1 MRSCV
6 TSATPRTRSGICENE
21 PSCDSYGDLP
31 PAVTAL
37 TSATETATSGR
48 VAGKIAL
55 VTGGTRGIGRGI
67 VEAFAREGA
76 VTVFTGRDRDAGAA
90 VARAGGRRA
99 EYVACDATD
108 LPRLRGV
115 IADVV
120 RRHGRLDV
128 LVNNAGRAIGA
139 SLLES
144 TEEIYDEQ
152 FDLNVRAA
160 FFAMKW
166 AAEAM
171 VAASGGT
178 IINITSAAATRGFR
192 NRSVYSGTKAAVLQ
206 MSRAAALDVA
216 QHNVRINC
224 TLRALST
231 PTSCVRSTSTG

>member
-31 PAVTAL
+31 PAVTA

-67 VEAFAREGA
+67 EAFAREGA
-76 VTVFTGRDRDAGAA
+76 VTVFTVETAMQAQPSPGP
-90 VARAGGRRA
+90 AGG
-99 EYVACDATD
+99 VPSTSPDATD

-178 IINITSAAATRGFR
+178 IINITSAAATRGF
-192 NRSVYSGTKAAVLQ
+192 GTGACTPERKLRC
-206 MSRAAALDVA
+206 SR
-216 QHNVRINC
+216 
-224 TLRALST
+224 
-231 PTSCVRSTSTG
+231 